1 MKRVS
6 LRRVDQKIIATIL
19 REAVLQAGTI
29 ESKRIRF
36 DCDLYFG
43 RSMTLEFLV
52 DAVVDDSTDDPGDQ
66 LKAIFIWDGYMYV
79 QGHKEHQY
87 SLYSR
92 QLSRIKQYIVNGVR
106 FEYDEGIK
114 ITNYGIYHDNETDFQ
129 DAEGMG
135 EL

>member
-19 REAVLQAGTI
+19 REAVLQAGTV

-43 RSMTLEFLV
+43 RSMTMEFLV
-52 DAVVDDSTDDPGDQ
+52 DAVVDDSTDDPCEQ
-66 LKAIFIWDGYMYV
+66 LKAIFLWDGYMYV

-92 QLSRIKQYIVNGVR
+92 QLSRIKQYIINGVC

-114 ITNYGIYHDNETDFQ
+114 ITNYGIDHDNKADFQ

>member
-1 MKRVS
+1 M
-6 LRRVDQKIIATIL
+6 DQKIIATIL

-36 DCDLYFG
+36 ECDLYFG

-66 LKAIFIWDGYMYV
+66 LKALFVWDGYMYV

-87 SLYSR
+87 SIYSR
-92 QLSRIKQYIVNGVR
+92 QLSRIKQYVVNGVH
-106 FEYDEGIK
+106 FEYKEPLK
-114 ITNYGIYHDNETDFQ
+114 IAGYGIDYDNETDIQ
-129 DAEGMG
+129 DAEGLG
-135 EL
+135 NL